1 MRVYWYTSSY
11 RKSDTLIR
19 QLQDAPEF
27 PNLSYAS
34 ASVSS
39 KPEKVVISLRID
51 DNELEK
57 IDRAAQTFEVSRNE
71 MIAQCI
77 SFALKHLPE
86 QRQEKQP

>member
-1 MRVYWYTSSY
+1 MAEKNILFYP
-11 RKSDTLIR
+11 
-19 QLQDAPEF
+19 Q
-27 PNLSYAS
+27 
-34 ASVSS
+34 

-51 DNELEK
+51 DIELEK